1 MLSHN
6 TGALKVLACQASVPP
21 VQTPADR
28 DAHVRALCDRIR
40 QYLNR
45 TDTVDLIVLPE
56 LCTIEYSIGAFSQL
70 DSLAEPIDGPSTQ
83 AYSRL
88 AQDSGAMVVFGMAR
102 STKQGLA
109 ISQLIIDGAGEVVG
123 CYDKM
128 HLCHYGASTEK
139 DFFQA
144 GERVVFFDLKG
155 WCIAP
160 IICYDIRIPEL
171 SRALTVDH
179 DVNLLLHCG
188 AYFRDESFS
197 SWHSFAITRAMENQI
212 YLLSLNRAGA
222 DYGGSIFCPPW
233 IDDDQP
239 AQYFETHDEDFRH
252 LELDPALLLDVRS
265 QYTFLK
271 DRHLAYQC

>member
-6 TGALKVLACQASVPP
+6 TGALTVLACQASVPR
-21 VQTPADR
+21 VQTAADR
-28 DAHVRALCDRIR
+28 DTHVLALCARIR

-45 TDTVDLIVLPE
+45 TPAVDLIVLPE
-56 LCTIEYSIGAFSQL
+56 LCTIEYSTGAFSHL

-83 AYSRL
+83 AFSHL
-88 AQDSGAMVVFGMAR
+88 AQQSGAMVVFGMAR
-102 STKQGLA
+102 STKRGFA
-109 ISQLIIDGAGEVVG
+109 ISQLIVDSAGQIVE

-139 DFFQA
+139 DYFQA
-144 GERVVFFDLKG
+144 GERVVFVDLKG
-155 WCIAP
+155 WRIAP

-171 SRALTVDH
+171 SRALAVDH

-239 AQYFETHDEDFRH
+239 AQSFETHDEDFKR

-265 QYTFLK
+265 RYTFLK
-271 DRHLAYQC
+271 DRLDVYRL

>member
-6 TGALKVLACQASVPP
+6 TGPLTVLACQVSVPP

-28 DAHVRALCDRIR
+28 DAHVLALCERIR

-45 TDTVDLIVLPE
+45 SDTVDLIVLPE
-56 LCTIEYSIGAFSQL
+56 LCTIEYSIGAFSHL

-83 AYSRL
+83 AFSRL

-102 STKQGLA
+102 STKQGFA
-109 ISQLIIDGAGEVVG
+109 ISQIIIDGVGEVVG

-139 DFFQA
+139 DFFQP
-144 GERVVFFDLKG
+144 GERVVLVDLKG

-197 SWHSFAITRAMENQI
+197 SWHSFAITRAMENQV

-239 AQYFETHDEDFRH
+239 AQYFEIHDEDFRH

>member
-6 TGALKVLACQASVPP
+6 TGALTVLACQVSVPP

-28 DAHVRALCDRIR
+28 DAHVLALCERIR

-56 LCTIEYSIGAFSQL
+56 LCTIEYSIGAFSHL

-83 AYSRL
+83 AFSRL

-102 STKQGLA
+102 STKQGFA
-109 ISQLIIDGAGEVVG
+109 ISQIIIDGVGEVVG

-139 DFFQA
+139 DFFQP
-144 GERVVFFDLKG
+144 GERVVLVDLKG

-197 SWHSFAITRAMENQI
+197 SWHSFAITRAMENQV